1 MKTKCGQGGRRR
13 GPDENDMKP
22 PTIEERAAK
31 LGMSVVKDE
40 TEWLISDDVR
50 GEILRGF
57 PSRRA
62 VSKWLDGAEAM
73 NMRRAFDATD
83 AKQKGE
89 LHEKKTPITRTR
101 SAGETTRS

>member
-1 MKTKCGQGGRRR
+1 VGYVREGHQGVRYKG
-13 GPDENDMKP
+13 GNMKP

-62 VSKWLDGAEAM
+62 VAKWLDGAEAM
-73 NMRRAFDATD
+73 HKIM
-83 AKQKGE
+83 
-89 LHEKKTPITRTR
+89 TPP
-101 SAGETTRS
+101 